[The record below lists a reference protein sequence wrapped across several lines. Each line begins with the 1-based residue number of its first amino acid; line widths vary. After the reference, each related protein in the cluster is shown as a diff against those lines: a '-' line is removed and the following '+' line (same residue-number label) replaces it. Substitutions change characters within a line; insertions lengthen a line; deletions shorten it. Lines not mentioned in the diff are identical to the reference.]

1 MCIDR
6 DQVNP
11 FNAQV
16 SEADF
21 DPLASR
27 QGTARGVEN
36 GTGNQM
42 RGARSGG
49 GNGFVGTGQQDADA
63 VLRIGMQFKAR
74 VLTADLS
81 REQHNGYPA
90 LISSLVHR
98 IDVAC
103 FRSFACS
110 IYLLFKYCP

>member
-11 FNAQV
+11 FSAQV

-27 QGTARGVEN
+27 QGTARGMEN

-42 RGARSGG
+42 KGARGGG
-49 GNGFVGTGQQDADA
+49 GNGFAVTGQQDADA
-63 VLRIGMQFKAR
+63 VLRLGMQFKVGVKTEVR
-74 VLTADLS
+74 
-81 REQHNGYPA
+81 
-90 LISSLVHR
+90 
-98 IDVAC
+98 
-103 FRSFACS
+103 
-110 IYLLFKYCP
+110 